1 MDALKDLGFVPTKQD
16 DHELADLGFIPHE
29 QEGNPRAIPMESPE
43 EATRVAREN
52 TIDTL
57 RGLTQGAT
65 LGGADEIGGGFAAIL
80 DKLQATAHNAGLAD
94 ESASQV
100 NARLKAQGIHGDV
113 GPTDMGEVYRQAQQ
127 DTLKGF
133 KDSEARSPW
142 LYGAGQLGGMV
153 ATSGPLGG
161 ITKGALGL
169 KALPQSAGLL
179 SKAARAVTIAAPEGA
194 LMGGLSSDKGAL
206 IDSTPEEKL
215 QLLKDIGY
223 GTATASALGAGVSL
237 AAHGIP
243 LLGQKAGSYWN
254 KKIEDVPFLK
264 QGELARE
271 RLRTTRK
278 GFSGE
283 ANRRDIRAGTNAAV
297 EGIISGL
304 EEGRGTLGNELES
317 SLTNSN
323 AAFSPSNAPNVE
335 TSLDQVLGDVAQRPG
350 LVKGGQAQE
359 LTDLIT
365 KFKSGQLSAKE
376 LYDLRS
382 ILKKNFST
390 TDEVFGNNIKNAA
403 GQVRSAL
410 NTIPE
415 FNAANT
421 KFNKFAEAGSETILN
436 KGATPDFRRYYQ
448 SDKAAPVNDLYKT
461 LKTSVERYGRPG
473 TSADSSKELIDSLK
487 EGLSG
492 FETKHPGEIQRLTGQ
507 SVEDITKNL
516 EKQGNLEAV
525 RRSIVS
531 ERAEGTPIEA
541 IMGLFSPKAGYF
553 RLKGAQGYIEGSG
566 VVRAG
571 RSYYNM
577 GKQQASDLA
586 NKLLSIPSSTQ
597 YGQSLQQ
604 AIQNNDIFKQNAII
618 FSLQQNPLIGPML
631 NGEGE

>member
-16 DHELADLGFIPHE
+16 DHGLADLGFIPHE
-29 QEGNPRAIPMESPE
+29 QAGNPRAIPMESPE

-57 RGLTQGAT
+57 RGITQGAT
-65 LGGADEIGGGFAAIL
+65 LGGADELGGGLTAIL
-80 DKLQATAHNAGLAD
+80 DQIQAKAHNAGLANA
-94 ESASQV
+94 SPSQV
-100 NARLKAQGIHGDV
+100 NAQLKAQGLHGDV
-113 GPTDMGEVYRQAQQ
+113 GPTNMGEVYRQAQQ

-133 KDSEARSPW
+133 KESEARSPW
-142 LYGAGQLGGMV
+142 LYGAGQLAGGV
-153 ATSGPLGG
+153 ASGTMLGG
-161 ITKGALGL
+161 VTAKALGSY
-169 KALPQSAGLL
+169 LPQGAGLL
-179 SKAARAVTIAAPEGA
+179 SKAARAVAIAAPEGA

-206 IDSTPEEKL
+206 INATPEEKL
-215 QLLKDIGY
+215 QLLKDSYHGAKT
-223 GTATASALGAGVSL
+223 GSLLGAGASL
-237 AAHGIP
+237 VTNGAPIVFK
-243 LLGQKAGSYWN
+243 KAGQYAN
-254 KKIEDVPFLK
+254 ELFEDVPFLK
-264 QGELARE
+264 QLKLAKE
-271 RLRTTRK
+271 EGAK
-278 GFSGE
+278 GLGFGGE
-283 ANRRDIRAGTNAAV
+283 AARQRIRGGTNEAV

-323 AAFSPSNAPNVE
+323 ATFSPSTSPNVE

-390 TDEVFGNNIKNAA
+390 TDEIFGNNIKNAA

-473 TSADSSKELIDSLK
+473 TSADSAKELIDSLE
-487 EGLSG
+487 EGLTG
-492 FETKHPGEIQRLTGQ
+492 FEAKHPGEIQRLTGQ
-507 SVEDITKNL
+507 SIDEITGSL
-516 EKQGNLEAV
+516 QKQGNLEAI

-531 ERAEGTPIEA
+531 ERAEGTPLEA
-541 IMGLFSPKAGYF
+541 ITGLFSPKAISFKAANVAGEV
-553 RLKGAQGYIEGSG
+553 GNSG
-566 VVRAG
+566 IVRTG

-631 NGEGE
+631 NGEGEQ